1 MLNLSPDENRALDEN
16 IKRVLSGPP
25 VKKFTGM
32 EFIHI
37 EVNATDTLTLVE
49 RCKKYQVSIHDAV
62 LTAMA
67 SALIVYYGQPQMTI
81 NFRTAF
87 NLRSLLKTKL
97 EDSLGDYHSEINTLL
112 VVSKSINFWEI
123 AKYLNRDIEENISKN
138 TPFEKLKS
146 SISDIE
152 KAKDL
157 TAYKELK
164 KLNFPTISISSRK
177 IILPKSAEFLKFS
190 FGIGPYNYSNNP
202 NYFTYQAINHL
213 FEDKLRLTFE
223 YDAKHLTKVQ
233 INFLV
238 HHTLNFLLKSE

>member
-1 MLNLSPDENRALDEN
+1 
-16 IKRVLSGPP
+16 
-25 VKKFTGM
+25 TGM

-49 RCKKYQVSIHDAV
+49 RCKKYQVSIHNAV

-213 FEDKLRLTFE
+213 FEDKLRLT
-223 YDAKHLTKVQ
+223 
-233 INFLV
+233 
-238 HHTLNFLLKSE
+238 